1 MAKNSIKEKARG
13 LYLANPKISLM
24 ELQLAFQGDVKDTTI
39 QKYHLEFRN
48 TYGKK
53 RHEIKDQI
61 SIKLLEK
68 ELSVQLERNPTSS
81 VIKSCIDFLKLK
93 AMTDNQVEELD
104 MTLFIK
110 RGKESE

>member
-1 MAKNSIKEKARG
+1 MAKYSAKEKARG

-24 ELQLAFQGDVKDTTI
+24 ELQIALKGEVKETTV

-53 RHEIKDQI
+53 RDEVPDQI

-68 ELSVQLERNPTSS
+68 ELSLQLERNPTSS

-110 RGKESE
+110 RGKDND